1 MSAYVLIFEGLVAL
15 LMLGAGIMCWRVDRR
30 LKALR
35 EGQDGLK
42 ATIGALNDAVDR
54 ARASLAALDRAS
66 KESGGELKTRVEEA
80 RRLADELRILSGAGE
95 ARAERLAAAPRR
107 REPSG
112 EIARPRRE
120 SAPEPARARDGGA
133 RETGGEMNGGK
144 PGRLLEA
151 LKTLR

>member
-95 ARAERLAAAPRR
+95 ARAERLASASRR
-107 REPSG
+107 REPDPA
-112 EIARPRRE
+112 ARRRE
-120 SAPEPARARDGGA
+120 SAPEMARATAKHASRAA
-133 RETGGEMNGGK
+133 R
-144 PGRLLEA
+144 
-151 LKTLR
+151 

>member
-95 ARAERLAAAPRR
+95 ARAERLASASRR
-107 REPSG
+107 R
-112 EIARPRRE
+112 A
-120 SAPEPARARDGGA
+120 
-133 RETGGEMNGGK
+133 
-144 PGRLLEA
+144 GR
-151 LKTLR
+151 